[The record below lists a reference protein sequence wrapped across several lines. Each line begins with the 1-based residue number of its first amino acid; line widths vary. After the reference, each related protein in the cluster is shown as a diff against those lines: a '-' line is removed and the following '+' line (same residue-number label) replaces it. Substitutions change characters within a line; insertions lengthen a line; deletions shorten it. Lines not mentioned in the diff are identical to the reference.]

1 MRSPLAI
8 LIDTNVFVA
17 AEAHAE
23 GDHAYGPAAAELLR
37 VAAAVGF
44 RICLS
49 AATVADVSGA
59 VGDVGARRRRALRK
73 YDVLPQA
80 PVPAAVR
87 AVFGHPDR
95 VQHRNDMQMVATY
108 ATGVAAFLV
117 SNDAQLR
124 SRARRSGLDN
134 VLSLAEGLS
143 YLGTLQ
149 APRLLLP
156 PAATRVEALE
166 VNIDVPLFDSLKDDY
181 DFVTWWRT
189 KVVPERR
196 DVLVIGEPSAPD
208 AIAVLKDEEHAPW
221 EPGAPSRVLKV
232 CTFKVSE
239 DAQGVRRGELL
250 LKSVVEYARE
260 RGHARIYLE
269 VYSKREELVEWLP
282 RFGFSHVMTKQ
293 SDELVYAKRLVPVP
307 GDPPLD
313 PLQHAVT
320 YGPGSVRVE
329 RAHIVPIQDR
339 WHRRL
344 LPEATDQGDLFAGT
358 EACGNAVLKAY
369 VCRAPTKKVKP
380 GDVLL
385 FLRTGAGPS
394 HVTAIGVVERTT
406 RPADVGELVSAVGTR
421 TVYSAAELA
430 AFCEEGQTLAVLF
443 RMDRRVSPTWRLA
456 ELHKVDA
463 VHGVPQSITQLQPEG
478 VEWLSSRLDASR

>member
-1 MRSPLAI
+1 
-8 LIDTNVFVA
+8 
-17 AEAHAE
+17 
-23 GDHAYGPAAAELLR
+23 
-37 VAAAVGF
+37 
-44 RICLS
+44 
-49 AATVADVSGA
+49 
-59 VGDVGARRRRALRK
+59 
-73 YDVLPQA
+73 
-80 PVPAAVR
+80 VPAAVR

-95 VQHRNDMQMVATY
+95 VQHRNDMQIVATY

-134 VLSLAEGLS
+134 VLSLAEGLA

-196 DVLVIGEPSAPD
+196 DVLVVGDPSAPD
-208 AIAVLKDEEHAPW
+208 AVAVLKEDEQAPW
-221 EPGAPSRVLKV
+221 ELDSPFPVLKV
-232 CTFKVSE
+232 CTFKVSG

-260 RGHARIYLE
+260 RGHRLIYLE
-269 VYSKREELVEWLP
+269 VYPKREELIEWLP
-282 RFGFSHVMTKQ
+282 RFGFSHVMTKP
-293 SDELVYAKRLVPVP
+293 SGELMFAKLLAPDRGAPR
-307 GDPPLD
+307 LD
-313 PLQHAVT
+313 PLAHAIA
-320 YGPGSVRVE
+320 YGPGCVRVE
-329 RAHIVPIQDR
+329 RAHVIPIQDG

-369 VCRAPTKKVKP
+369 VCHAPTKKIQP
-380 GDVLL
+380 GDAVL

-394 HVTAIGVVERTT
+394 HVTALGVVERTT
-406 RPADVGELVSAVGTR
+406 RTADVGELLAAVGTR

-430 AFCEEGQTLAVLF
+430 AFCAEGQTLAVLF
-443 RMDRRVSPTWRLA
+443 RMDRRVSPTWRL
-456 ELHKVDA
+456 EDLHQVGA
-463 VHGVPQSITQLQPEG
+463 VRGVPQSITQLYPEG
-478 VEWLSSRLDASR
+478 VEWLSSRLDASH